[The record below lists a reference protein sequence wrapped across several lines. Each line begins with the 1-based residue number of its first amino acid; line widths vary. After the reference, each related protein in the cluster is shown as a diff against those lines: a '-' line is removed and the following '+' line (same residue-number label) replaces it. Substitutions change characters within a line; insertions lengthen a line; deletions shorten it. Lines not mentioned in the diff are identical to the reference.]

1 MRVQSG
7 QNRRVERESSH
18 FLSAMI
24 DIREDSR
31 EFAELLRD
39 KGYVVAGGEAAE
51 SFGWTSWRATTD
63 QLLEALFPLNAER

>member
-1 MRVQSG
+1 
-7 QNRRVERESSH
+7 
-18 FLSAMI
+18 MI